1 MNAGAYGG
9 EVKDVLTSVR
19 VMTEEGE
26 IMELPAEE
34 LGLGYRTSIIPEK
47 RYIVLGCCDFAYRR
61 QKRRNKSADG

>member
-9 EVKDVLTSVR
+9 EMKDVLTSVR

-34 LGLGYRTSIIPEK
+34 LGLGYRTSIIRRK
-47 RYIVLGCCDFAYRR
+47 DISFWVL
-61 QKRRNKSADG
+61 